1 MSEKVKIILGKWS
14 RTRIDALLSQASGI
28 PDAGA
33 RIAFL
38 SRHFLDTPYEES
50 TLIGSPVTPEQLVVN
65 LSGLDCFTFIDYVE
79 AMRLAPSFT
88 AFLEHL
94 KKIRY
99 RKGILSYRNRNHF
112 FTDWREF
119 NGRFVSDVTTVIGK
133 ERTRQSLKTLN
144 RKSDG
149 TLFLEGIEVHT
160 RTLQYIPSA
169 TIDSTVLDSLHV
181 GDYMGI
187 YTETD
192 GLDVSHVGIIIKEKD
207 KLYLRHAS
215 SAPTLRRVTDQ
226 FFGDYIKEKPG
237 AVVFRPRT
245 A

>member
-1 MSEKVKIILGKWS
+1 MSEKVKITFGTWS
-14 RTRIDALLSQASGI
+14 RTRIDAVLSQASGI

-33 RIAFL
+33 RIAFI

-50 TLIGSPVTPEQLVVN
+50 TLAGSPETPEELVVN

-88 AFLEHL
+88 AFLERL
-94 KKIRY
+94 KEIRY

-119 NGRFVSDVTTVIGK
+119 NGRFVSDVTTIVGK

-149 TLFLEGIEVHT
+149 TLFLEGIPVRT
-160 RTLQYIPSA
+160 RTLEYIPSA
-169 TIDSTVLDSLHV
+169 TIDGAVLDSLHI

-187 YTETD
+187 YTDTD
-192 GLDVSHVGIIIKEKD
+192 GLDVSHVGIIIKEND
-207 KLYLRHAS
+207 KPYLRHAS
-215 SAPTLRRVTDQ
+215 STPALRRVTDQ
-226 FFGDYIKEKPG
+226 PFGDYIREKPG
-237 AVVFRPRT
+237 AVVFRPRKV
-245 A
+245 